1 MYRLRT
7 QNIYRNI
14 WSKVISGAKDSR
26 FPKANKEIRAKLVR
40 LVDEN
45 GEMCGVVTIHE
56 ALERA
61 EKAKLDL
68 VEVSPT
74 AEPPVCKI
82 LDFGKFKYE
91 SKKKVHD
98 SKKKQKITVIKEMKF
113 KLNIGQGDFDTKLR
127 KIKEFLDGGDKVK
140 ISLWFKGR
148 EIVHQE
154 IGMQLFNRIITSLE
168 GVAKIESDPKM
179 EGKQIM
185 MMVGPTASNKP

>member
-1 MYRLRT
+1 
-7 QNIYRNI
+7 
-14 WSKVISGAKDSR
+14 
-26 FPKANKEIRAKLVR
+26 
-40 LVDEN
+40 
-45 GEMCGVVTIHE
+45 MCGVVTIQE

-61 EKAKLDL
+61 LAAALDL

-127 KIKEFLDGGDKVK
+127 KIKEFLSEGDKVK

-148 EIVHQE
+148 EIMHQN
-154 IGMQLFNRIITSLE
+154 IGMQLFNRIIASLE
-168 GVAKIESDPKM
+168 GVAKIESEPRM

-185 MMVGPTASNKP
+185 MMVCPISSSNK

>member
-1 MYRLRT
+1 M
-7 QNIYRNI
+7 
-14 WSKVISGAKDSR
+14 SGTKDNN
-26 FPKANKEIRAKLVR
+26 FPKANRDIRAKLVR

-45 GEMCGVVTIHE
+45 GEMCGVVTIQE

-61 EKAKLDL
+61 LAAALDL

-127 KIKEFLDGGDKVK
+127 KIKEFLSEGDKVK

-148 EIVHQE
+148 EIMHQN
-154 IGMQLFNRIITSLE
+154 IGMQLFNRIISNLE
-168 GVAKIESDPKM
+168 GIAKIESEPKM

-185 MMVGPTASNKP
+185 MMVCPISSGSK

>member
-1 MYRLRT
+1 
-7 QNIYRNI
+7 
-14 WSKVISGAKDSR
+14 
-26 FPKANKEIRAKLVR
+26 
-40 LVDEN
+40 
-45 GEMCGVVTIHE
+45 MCGVVTIQE

-61 EKAKLDL
+61 LAAALDL

-127 KIKEFLDGGDKVK
+127 KIKEFLSEGDKVK

-148 EIVHQE
+148 EIMHQN
-154 IGMQLFNRIITSLE
+154 IGMQLFNRIISNLE
-168 GVAKIESDPKM
+168 GIAKIESEPKM

-185 MMVGPTASNKP
+185 MMVCPISSGSK